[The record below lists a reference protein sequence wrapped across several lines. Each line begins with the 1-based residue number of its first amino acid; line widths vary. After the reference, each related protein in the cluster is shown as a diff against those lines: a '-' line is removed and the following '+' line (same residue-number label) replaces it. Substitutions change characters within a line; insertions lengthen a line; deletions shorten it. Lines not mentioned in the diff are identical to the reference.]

1 MVGHLLDVLDL
12 LGRVDVEVAGQ
23 FLQLFLDDRVRGL
36 RFNGNNFVLE
46 HVEQPLRLN
55 DDPVLHECR
64 LRKVPAEGR
73 HLIDIPAIQRRYS
86 SQIRG
91 EIFIAKQTK
100 HSFANCL
107 FILNSR

>member
-64 LRKVPAEGR
+64 L
-73 HLIDIPAIQRRYS
+73 
-86 SQIRG
+86 
-91 EIFIAKQTK
+91 
-100 HSFANCL
+100 
-107 FILNSR
+107 